1 MMVAAL
7 DQQSTRRVMQLLRN
21 PPHDG
26 KYAELKKLLLRR
38 YSLTSWTI
46 FCHCS
51 AQMTAVFCSRTCSFD
66 CSRLRCAPLWPT
78 LRASSPAI
86 IAVWRKR
93 SIGSCWLLDVSQCS
107 FHPRTAQQCAMF
119 LPPAFRQQ
127 GSALHFSV
135 HIRSVGKRRR
145 RHAVAAVGPGE
156 QEELLFIKGS
166 LSGRVSWWTLV
177 RRRAS
182 LRLHIKS

>member
-1 MMVAAL
+1 MDNILSLLGSDDGGFLFPHLFLRLLPTTVRAAL
-7 DQQSTRRVMQLLRN
+7 ANSPCLLAGDHRGLAEEVDRVLLATRR
-21 PPHDG
+21 
-26 KYAELKKLLLRR
+26 
-38 YSLTSWTI
+38 
-46 FCHCS
+46 
-51 AQMTAVFCSRTCSFD
+51 
-66 CSRLRCAPLWPT
+66 
-78 LRASSPAI
+78 
-86 IAVWRKR
+86 
-93 SIGSCWLLDVSQCS
+93 
-107 FHPRTAQQCAMF
+107 FHPTTPQQCAMF